1 MGDNKGRRMD
11 ARTML
16 MYGAVALITIIVMV
30 YSGSVSLNYGQQRL
44 TSLLTGE
51 SFSLGE
57 IVMSHETERSF
68 NGDGYSA
75 IVYRL
80 DPVMAQWFDVHA
92 DDLGGYPMPDYS
104 RDGWGIIRWR
114 TVGGGAPDED
124 VLAFALS
131 QAPDGIRE
139 TAEDSLRRPGTLHAG
154 FTKRAKADG
163 ETGRL
168 LSVDFFIVDTQ
179 ARLFFIFNLNT

>member
-1 MGDNKGRRMD
+1 MD
-11 ARTML
+11 KKPAGKRDMKTAL
-16 MYGAVALITIIVMV
+16 MYAAVAAITIIVMV

-51 SFSLGE
+51 SFPLGE

-75 IVYRL
+75 IVHRL
-80 DPVMAQWFDVHA
+80 DPVMAEWFRVHA
-92 DDLGGYPMPDYS
+92 EDLGGYPIPDYS

-114 TVGGGAPDED
+114 TVGDEAPDKE
-124 VLAFALS
+124 VLAFALA

-139 TAEDSLRRPGTLHAG
+139 AAEKSLARGGTLHAG
-154 FTKRAKADG
+154 FTKHLSGEDG
-163 ETGRL
+163 DGRL
-168 LSVDFFIVDTQ
+168 LNVDFFIVDPEQ
-179 ARLFFIFNLNT
+179 RLFFIFNHNT